1 MITAR
6 YDEVAGIVW
15 TKASGLASVEE
26 FDAYVPAVT
35 QMLGFSRNRHGGG
48 YLHLI
53 DAADSPVQAKDA
65 FEHMTCASVG
75 SVSAEDRL
83 AIVMRSSLQ
92 QRTIGSS
99 RHESRKARAI
109 GPLKQRSPPCVG
121 RGVREHAR
129 KRVADIAGPACGMER
144 TAFEQKVRLQRECGR
159 GRNLGRII
167 GKNRELARTR
177 AGVAQLSDLDQLL
190 AERDICEPVGH

>member
-6 YDEVAGIVW
+6 YDEVTGIVW

-35 QMLGFSRNRHGGG
+35 QMLGFSRKRHGGG

-83 AIVMRSSLQ
+83 AIVMRS
-92 QRTIGSS
+92 
-99 RHESRKARAI
+99 A
-109 GPLKQRSPPCVG
+109 
-121 RGVREHAR
+121 
-129 KRVADIAGPACGMER
+129 
-144 TAFEQKVRLQRECGR
+144 
-159 GRNLGRII
+159 
-167 GKNRELARTR
+167 LARMQTKR
-177 AGVAQLSDLDQLL
+177 MSYDPYFFSDCDMAQAWLLEHSGATKTEGRHAG
-190 AERDICEPVGH
+190 I